1 MEICHPHNL
10 NQKPEQA
17 KPYGI
22 RISLPRGATFRDL
35 LGKDW
40 EQYHW
45 FAKSEER
52 DQTLNDMASEHLY
65 SRQGDRPRLIFE
77 SIEISE
83 ESDSN

>member
-10 NQKPEQA
+10 NQKPDQV

-22 RISLPRGATFRDL
+22 RISLPRGATFGDL

-40 EQYHW
+40 EQHHW
-45 FAKSEER
+45 FTTFEER

-77 SIEISE
+77 SIEMPE